1 MGGFRDSACKWMSIF
16 ILKKGIKSG
25 WFQWFSF
32 DVQKLWSAI
41 YPENL
46 NVAEQQTS
54 EIFEFKKTSWRKR
67 MKKKELSTDS
77 VLGLPLK
84 TLRMNFI
91 PSHVLVF
98 EFHVYPPQQDLK
110 FLTYK

>member
-1 MGGFRDSACKWMSIF
+1 MIF
-16 ILKKGIKSG
+16 I
-25 WFQWFSF
+25 
-32 DVQKLWSAI
+32 QKLWSAI

-54 EIFEFKKTSWRKR
+54 EIFEFKKTSWRKK

-98 EFHVYPPQQDLK
+98 EFHVYPSQQDLK